1 MQPGMKT
8 TPAWTQRGAF
18 SPLADSAIAP
28 TPPGPKTPPEPATG
42 SASRPLSARVLT
54 IWHCTYLQISDMK
67 TGTGTPEI
75 AGQQRSLEVQAYRGS
90 PGIPEVAGRARGRLE
105 SCQKWSFPVSPL
117 APAAATRPA
126 GGRYARGGASSAGS
140 HRPAGRSRRGA
151 GLREE
156 PRCEVE
162 LTEVHTGGKDWWTLG
177 FEATGPAGLPRRAL
191 EPPPRPC
198 SPRPCPEVC
207 NPAQMNPG
215 PIRSGWAS
223 SRAPARTPAPED

>member
-1 MQPGMKT
+1 MRPGMKT
-8 TPAWTQRGAF
+8 TPAWTQRDAS
-18 SPLADSAIAP
+18 SPMADSAIAP

-54 IWHCTYLQISDMK
+54 IWHCTYLQISDMQ

-75 AGQQRSLEVQAYRGS
+75 AGQQRLPEVKAYRGS

-117 APAAATRPA
+117 APAAAARPA
-126 GGRYARGGASSAGS
+126 GGQDARGGASAGS

-162 LTEVHTGGKDWWTLG
+162 LTEVHTGGKDG
-177 FEATGPAGLPRRAL
+177 GRGGSRRPARPVCSAGHWR
-191 EPPPRPC
+191 PPPRPC

-207 NPAQMNPG
+207 NPGQMNPG